1 MKFWAAGLLALL
13 ALTGCMPPVAPAA
26 ARSDDVS
33 AQAAPTGGLN
43 AFFYDLQLLAAGR
56 RKTVTIVQLGD
67 SHTAGDYFT
76 AQLRG
81 DFQAQFGNAGIG
93 TRAAGRPYAGVRQL
107 DMTISQTGRW
117 QYYNSLTEPQFPD
130 YGLSGFT
137 AVSRSAGATLSL
149 TTTDPRGFDLG
160 AVDIAAQPAGGW
172 LSVKV
177 DGLVVAVVSSRGPA
191 GSLIHVPFRSPHGA
205 AQTLLLLAHAPG
217 IEILDWTT
225 ARKDAGVV
233 FDEFGI
239 VSATASVTQNWD
251 SGLVRAQLQY
261 LHPALIILA
270 YGTNEGA
277 HPDFSADDYEAM
289 YGTLLNNL
297 HEWSPSSA
305 IVIISP
311 TDGAHHPRGCEAE
324 GCPWVTL
331 PSLAAVR
338 QVQLRLA
345 YAHHV
350 ALWDASG
357 PIVQSG
363 GINRW
368 SDETPPLA
376 RADHVH
382 FTAAG
387 YSLLADSFYG
397 WLMQHFSDYLKTHH

>member
-1 MKFWAAGLLALL
+1 MNFWSAGLLALL
-13 ALTGCMPPVAPAA
+13 CLSGCVPPVAPAA
-26 ARSDDVS
+26 ASANDVS
-33 AQAAPTGGLN
+33 AQAAPAGGLN
-43 AFFYDLQLLAAGR
+43 AFFYDLHLLAEQK

-117 QYYNSLTEPQFPD
+117 QYFNSLTEPEFPD

-149 TTTDPRGFDLG
+149 TTTDPRGFDMG
-160 AVDIAAQPAGGW
+160 AVDIAAQPDGGW
-172 LSVKV
+172 LSIKV
-177 DGLVVAVVSSRGPA
+177 DGLVVAVASTRGA
-191 GSLIHVPFRSPHGA
+191 SGSLIHVPFRSPHGA
-205 AQTLLLLAHAPG
+205 AQTLSLLAHAAG

-225 ARKDAGVV
+225 ARKDSGVV

-251 SGLVRAQLQY
+251 SGLVRAQLEY
-261 LHPALIILA
+261 LHPALIVLA

-277 HPDFSADDYEAM
+277 APNFDADAYETV
-289 YGTLLNNL
+289 YGNLLTNL
-297 HEWSPSSA
+297 HEWSPGSA

-338 QVQLRLA
+338 AVQLRLA

-350 ALWDASG
+350 ALWDASV

-368 SDETPPLA
+368 SEQNPPLA

-387 YSLLADSFYG
+387 YALLADSFYG